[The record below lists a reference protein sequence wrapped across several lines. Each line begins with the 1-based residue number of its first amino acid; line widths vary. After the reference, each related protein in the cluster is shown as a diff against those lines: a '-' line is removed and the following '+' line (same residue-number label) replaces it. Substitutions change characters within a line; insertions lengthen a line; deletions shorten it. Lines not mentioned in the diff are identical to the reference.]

1 LACKWK
7 LDKFTRQS
15 CHEHIELDMFILLF
29 WQAILFSSAAQFY
42 FFRKLHHKPYATQ
55 SVHSKVTLSIYLK
68 VWIFLIFVLLWSHML
83 RKSTIFFYIHH
94 FFDHTWFLISVYGI
108 RTISAFSHPDWFLP
122 FRPCKQRALI
132 YYLSTLSH
140 RWQLVVYAGSEKID
154 TKGLSRLYTWTG
166 CRHGI
171 LWGTYYV
178 THLFSVFLS

>member
-42 FFRKLHHKPYATQ
+42 FFESSTINHMQLNLSIPKLLSQ
-55 SVHSKVTLSIYLK
+55 SIWKCAIFYIRTSLITHASKVYN
-68 VWIFLIFVLLWSHML
+68 
-83 RKSTIFFYIHH
+83 FFYTNHS
-94 FFDHTWFLISVYGI
+94 FDHTWFLISVYDI

-140 RWQLVVYAGSEKID
+140 RWQLVVYAEKID
-154 TKGLSRLYTWTG
+154 TKGLARLYTWTRWAMAD
-166 CRHGI
+166 CEVHI
-171 LWGTYYV
+171 T
-178 THLFSVFLS
+178 